1 VHQQNMEIRKQQVVM
16 PPPEMSPFTQNSQI
30 LGGTAQMIL
39 GNTANDESIDK
50 KIVHTHHDTSMMQA
64 STDYPSDLMTS
75 RILQVQGLP
84 HLLKDST

>member
-1 VHQQNMEIRKQQVVM
+1 
-16 PPPEMSPFTQNSQI
+16 
-30 LGGTAQMIL
+30 MIL

-75 RILQVQGLP
+75 RILQAQGLP